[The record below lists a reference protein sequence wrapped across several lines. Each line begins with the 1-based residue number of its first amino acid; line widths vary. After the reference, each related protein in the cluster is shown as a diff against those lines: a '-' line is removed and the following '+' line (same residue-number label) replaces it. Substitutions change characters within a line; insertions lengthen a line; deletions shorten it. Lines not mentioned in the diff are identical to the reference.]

1 MNNLGPGLGAVSA
14 HYGGISDTAKIALG
28 VGMVLGRL
36 EIFTVLV
43 LFTGMF
49 GASNAICTTQ
59 MGPNLRITNRLAI
72 SLFSK
77 LRQIQHWLMPFGCC

>member
-1 MNNLGPGLGAVSA
+1 MPTLRAIL
-14 HYGGISDTAKIALG
+14 AKIALS

-49 GASNAICTTQ
+49 W
-59 MGPNLRITNRLAI
+59 R
-72 SLFSK
+72 K
-77 LRQIQHWLMPFGCC
+77 